1 MSTDLDTLAEAAQQL
16 RVDSVRASGAA
27 GSGHPTSALS
37 AAELM
42 AVLAGRHLRYDFSEP
57 DNPNNDRLIFSKGHA
72 TPLLYALYKLAG
84 AISDDELMTYR
95 EAGSRLEGHPVPT
108 LPWVD
113 VATGSLGQGLPL
125 GAGLAQTLA
134 QLDRVGSRVWVLCGD
149 SEMAEGSM
157 WEAFEHAAFEEL
169 GNLTA
174 IIDVNRLGQ
183 TRETRHGW
191 DLDAYVARARAFGWQ
206 ALDVD
211 GHDVAA
217 VDEAYRQAAET
228 ADGPTVVVARTVKGK
243 GVSSVEDATGKHGK
257 PLPDTDEA
265 VAELG
270 GTRDLRVP
278 VAAPDTDAKPHT
290 FPTGGAELPAWEV
303 GDEVATRQAYGEAL
317 TALGRG
323 RGDVVALDGEV
334 ANSTKSEVFAQG
346 LPERYLEMFIA
357 EQQMI
362 ATAVALQTRGWR
374 PFTSTFAAFTSRAAD
389 FVRMGAISR
398 ASFCVTGSHAGV
410 AIGEDGPSQMGLE
423 DLAMFRA
430 IHGSTVVCPCDANQ
444 TAALLPQ
451 LADRDGICY
460 LRTMRGATP
469 VLYPAGES
477 FPIGGSRVLRSSDDD
492 AVTLVGAGVTV
503 HEALAAADRLADE
516 GVAARVI
523 DCYSL
528 EPVDAETLRGAAAA
542 TGGRVISVEDHR
554 PEGGLGEAVL
564 AALAGDD
571 ARVQVL
577 AVRHMPG
584 SAPPGAQLAAAG
596 IDAAHIAAAAREE
609 LALV

>member
-334 ANSTKSEVFAQG
+334 SNSTKSEVFAQG